1 LSGIIWCTDNARE
14 PLTSEKGPS
23 WYSVSPLVF
32 QHDGHPAR
40 ISAIALSNVGANVP
54 NSLWIGYEDGQIYN
68 AEYRLEPSNYPSW
81 VRCDVDR
88 SSGNQI
94 LPRRFRT
101 CIAVDPT
108 DSCFAYVTF
117 GGYRNDNVWKTSDH
131 GQHWSNISGEIAKV
145 RVPVNAIAVH
155 PKTPNFLYAGTG
167 VGVFLSRDG
176 GRSWSPTKDSP
187 TTCSVVD
194 LSWMGDTLLVATHGR
209 GVFAIQPLASPR

>member
-1 LSGIIWCTDNARE
+1 
-14 PLTSEKGPS
+14 
-23 WYSVSPLVF
+23 VF

-54 NSLWIGYEDGQIYN
+54 NSLWISYEDGQIYN

-94 LPRRFRT
+94 LPRRFCT

-108 DSCFAYVTF
+108 DSRVAYVTF
-117 GGYRNDNVWKTSDH
+117 GGHRNDNVWKTSDH

-155 PKTPNFLYAGTG
+155 PKTPNFLYA
-167 VGVFLSRDG
+167 
-176 GRSWSPTKDSP
+176 
-187 TTCSVVD
+187 
-194 LSWMGDTLLVATHGR
+194 A
-209 GVFAIQPLASPR
+209 QASGSF